1 MAVIV
6 RRSSSRLLPLVR
18 YGRRP
23 LVRQSGLLNEAREAR
38 ESIKQNGSSRGARPQ
53 HQGRADGA
61 ERHRR
66 AAPTGD
72 TVGVTLDEFL
82 GGKGLVCREVALAS
96 WTDVNADDPDMCP
109 VLHVGDRAFE
119 SMHQNEHRR
128 AQA

>member
-1 MAVIV
+1 MAVTI

-23 LVRQSGLLNEAREAR
+23 LVRQKWSFGRGEGGKREHQ
-38 ESIKQNGSSRGARPQ
+38 QNGSHAGSGRGAR
-53 HQGRADGA
+53 
-61 ERHRR
+61 
-66 AAPTGD
+66 D

-82 GGKGLVCREVALAS
+82 GGKGLMCREVALAS

-109 VLHVGDRAFE
+109 VLHR
-119 SMHQNEHRR
+119 NEHRR